1 MCVRARGRESLENAS
16 ASNHR
21 ASNRTR
27 RGGARQ
33 PADTIVTGCINPP
46 SWYPQGRASNPE
58 VNALDS
64 HRSPSASSS
73 ASSLTSFSEPFP
85 SLSFSLLPFLYHI
98 YVHLLLSRRR
108 LSLSFPSRHG
118 TSCFSRSCS
127 RVRWRISSGHE
138 RDVTAINPADTALA
152 RVGRA
157 SGRLPH
163 FLLLLLSF
171 SLPLFLLFSYLLLLF
186 SSPSPS
192 PSSSSCSFSSSSLLL
207 LLLLRSYDL
216 RFSYRMINAGYS
228 TGTIDRIPV

>member
-1 MCVRARGRESLENAS
+1 METGLTSFNGARLSLVAVCGEMAVRKIHVNVHTREQPLVTHVRAQWRCEGQRRVCVRARGRESLENAS

-85 SLSFSLLPFLYHI
+85 SLSLFPFCPSSTTYTHTSCSL
-98 YVHLLLSRRR
+98 VVSLSRFRR
-108 LSLSFPSRHG
+108 ATAHRVSL
-118 TSCFSRSCS
+118 
-127 RVRWRISSGHE
+127 
-138 RDVTAINPADTALA
+138 ALA
-152 RVGRA
+152 RG
-157 SGRLPH
+157 
-163 FLLLLLSF
+163 
-171 SLPLFLLFSYLLLLF
+171 
-186 SSPSPS
+186 
-192 PSSSSCSFSSSSLLL
+192 
-207 LLLLRSYDL
+207 
-216 RFSYRMINAGYS
+216 
-228 TGTIDRIPV
+228 

>member
-98 YVHLLLSRRR
+98 YVHLLLSRR

-186 SSPSPS
+186 SSP
-192 PSSSSCSFSSSSLLL
+192 LLL
-207 LLLLRSYDL
+207 LLLLLLPLLVLFPLLLFFFFYSFDL
-216 RFSYRMINAGYS
+216 TTSASR
-228 TGTIDRIPV
+228 TE